1 MHITQ
6 KLPKEY
12 AARSLKS
19 KLVLSYLVVI
29 LGTVLVLSIAITLTI
44 QNYFYQLQVK
54 SVTETADQYSIPVIQ
69 VYQRTGSGW
78 DYIPQNALTFSNLPP
93 SSTLYITDSQGKG
106 QSCQEP
112 FSQDNTVDICDSDTV
127 QQIISQVL
135 HTNEAASGQI
145 TDEAISRQI
154 TLPSNTTRSN
164 ATQGQPM
171 FYACVPLK
179 YGDQTIGALFY
190 MQPQFNSLQQGIIDQ
205 IRIVIWLS
213 GFGIALVAA
222 ICAYM
227 LVRSIIQPLNT
238 LTVAVERMKRGQYTN
253 RVPETTSQ
261 DELGLLSQTFNEMAD
276 KIESDV
282 NELRHQDQMRRDLIA
297 NIAHDLATPLTAI
310 QGLSEALADDVVSDP
325 EIRQETVQRI
335 GREVQRLRRMVGE
348 VRQMTQMEAGQIRMD
363 LAPLDLH
370 ALADET
376 VIVSEPECEQMG
388 ITIQNTVPS
397 GIPLVEADS
406 DRVTQ
411 VLLNLLD
418 NARHHTQ
425 RDGRIQIS
433 ATQREGSVV
442 VTVSDTGVGINS
454 ADLPHIFERFYR
466 ADRSRTTQSGGGSG
480 LGLAIVKAIVN
491 AHGGQVWAESAPGQG
506 TQVHFT
512 LPIARTIAT
521 EQTTIAART
530 VG

>member
-1 MHITQ
+1 MV
-6 KLPKEY
+6 Y
-12 AARSLKS
+12 A
-19 KLVLSYLVVI
+19 I
-29 LGTVLVLSIAITLTI
+29 
-44 QNYFYQLQVK
+44 
-54 SVTETADQYSIPVIQ
+54 
-69 VYQRTGSGW
+69 
-78 DYIPQNALTFSNLPP
+78 
-93 SSTLYITDSQGKG
+93 
-106 QSCQEP
+106 
-112 FSQDNTVDICDSDTV
+112 
-127 QQIISQVL
+127 
-135 HTNEAASGQI
+135 
-145 TDEAISRQI
+145 
-154 TLPSNTTRSN
+154 
-164 ATQGQPM
+164 
-171 FYACVPLK
+171 VPLK
-179 YGDQTIGALFY
+179 YGDQTIGTLLY

-227 LVRSIIQPLNT
+227 LVRNIIQPLNT

-261 DELGLLSQTFNEMAD
+261 DELGLLSQTFNEMAN

-282 NELRHQDQMRRDLIA
+282 NELRQQDQMRRDLIA

-325 EIRQETVQRI
+325 EIRQETAQRI

-348 VRQMTQMEAGQIRMD
+348 VRQMTQMEAGQVRMD

-376 VIVSEPECEQMG
+376 VIVMEPECEQMG
-388 ITIQNTVPS
+388 ITIQNAVPS

-411 VLLNLLD
+411 VLLNLLN
-418 NARHHTQ
+418 NAHRHTQ
-425 RDGRIQIS
+425 RKGRIQIS
-433 ATQREGSVV
+433 ATPREGSVV
-442 VTVSDTGVGINS
+442 VTISDTGVGIDP

-491 AHGGQVWAESAPGQG
+491 AHGGQVWAESTPGQG
-506 TQVHFT
+506 TRVHFT
-512 LPIARTIAT
+512 LPISRTVAT